1 MTCECGKGVLSTELN
16 AVERVKLRAAALLCT
31 FSPPGAHE
39 GSSSERWLEI
49 EEGTRKP
56 HVDSGLLSLT
66 FL

>member
-16 AVERVKLRAAALLCT
+16 AVERVKLQATALLCT

-39 GSSSERWLEI
+39 GSSSEGWLET
-49 EEGTRKP
+49 EEGARKP
-56 HVDSGLLSLT
+56 HVDSGQLSLT